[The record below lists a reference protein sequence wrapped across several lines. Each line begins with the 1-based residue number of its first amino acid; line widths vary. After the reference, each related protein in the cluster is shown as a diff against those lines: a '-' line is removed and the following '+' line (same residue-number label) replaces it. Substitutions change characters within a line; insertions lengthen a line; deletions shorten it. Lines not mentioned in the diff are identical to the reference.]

1 MTTVTSPWPGLGQP
15 LFEMCWVYMAIAQI
29 SQDPPLCQTDKRGK
43 KVFQTILASPYA
55 PGQIYAKK
63 CSKPSLRAFTRPQY
77 WGKGGIFLGKGSPF
91 LKCVGS
97 IWALP
102 KSLKSP
108 PPSLSNGQTWKKVFQ
123 TILASPYIPG
133 HTLVKKV
140 LQTILA
146 SLKHLPN
153 IEEEGVYLEKGLGTF
168 THLVKVRVLALLS
181 IRFAWNFYQII
192 FDIKYE

>member
-1 MTTVTSPWPGLGQP
+1 MSTVTSPWPGLGRP

-29 SQDPPLCQTDKRGK
+29 AQGPPPLSNGQTWKKSVPNHLGK
-43 KVFQTILASPYA
+43 PLHLQANLCKKNA
-55 PGQIYAKK
+55 PNHP
-63 CSKPSLRAFTRPQY
+63 SKPLHVPNIEE
-77 WGKGGIFLGKGSPF
+77 KGIFLGKGSPF

-133 HTLVKKV
+133 HTLVKKS
-140 LQTILA
+140 TA
-146 SLKHLPN
+146 NHLGKP
-153 IEEEGVYLEKGLGTF
+153 KTPP
-168 THLVKVRVLALLS
+168 
-181 IRFAWNFYQII
+181 Q
-192 FDIKYE
+192 

>member
-29 SQDPPLCQTDKRGK
+29 AQDPPLCQTDKRGK
-43 KVFQTILASPYA
+43 KVFQTILASPYT

-63 CSKPSLRAFTRPQY
+63 CSKPSLQAFSRPQY

-91 LKCVGS
+91 LKCVSS

-133 HTLVKKV
+133 HTLVKKS
-140 LQTILA
+140 TPN
-146 SLKHLPN
+146 HLGKPKTPPQYWRRGG
-153 IEEEGVYLEKGLGTF
+153 IFAEGAGYFHSPGQSKGFGTSE
-168 THLVKVRVLALLS
+168 HPICMKLLPDY
-181 IRFAWNFYQII
+181 FWH
-192 FDIKYE
+192 